1 MNTGE
6 ITILLGQI
14 RAGDKSQLDEIYALL
29 YKDIKAV
36 AGNQLNLLNTGETI
50 SATVLANE
58 CYLKL
63 LKSNNL
69 PDTDRRHFMQ
79 YLAKSMRSFLVDT
92 LRAKNSLKRGGQI
105 IDTHISQYMGKQDV
119 DIRLMDIDRMV
130 DLVEQVDHQL
140 AEILQYKLIF
150 NLTYKEIG
158 EIIEKSERQVIRLWQ
173 QSKALLLAMI
183 QTEKMKP

>member
-1 MNTGE
+1 M
-6 ITILLGQI
+6 LGQI

-58 CYLKL
+58 CYLKM
-63 LKSNNL
+63 LKTKNL

-79 YLAKSMRSFLVDT
+79 YLAKSMRSFLLDT
-92 LRAKNSLKRGGQI
+92 LRSKNSIKRGGQLL
-105 IDTHISQYMGKQDV
+105 DTNVSQYIGANDV
-119 DIRLMDIDRMV
+119 DIRLMDIDRML

-150 NLTYKEIG
+150 NMTYKEIG
-158 EIIEKSERQVIRLWQ
+158 EVIEKSERQVIRLWQ
-173 QSKALLLAMI
+173 QAKALLLAM
-183 QTEKMKP
+183 MKTQDRDQ